1 MPMAGRDISEY
12 LRGLLREKGVFLS
25 TLADQEIV
33 RDIKETLCY
42 VVQDFDLALKE
53 STESAACEK

>member
-1 MPMAGRDISEY
+1 MAGRDISEY

-33 RDIKETLCY
+33 RDIKESLCY

-53 STESAACEK
+53 STESSACEK

>member
-33 RDIKETLCY
+33 RDIKESLCY

-53 STESAACEK
+53 STESSACEK